1 MKIKFNQ
8 NLYQDFL
15 KLRKEL
21 KETFPKCFFDPGTEK
36 PLKIGIFHDLMARL
50 GGLPQAPS
58 KRLVK
63 LFMGVY
69 TNSIFYRIALI
80 IPNAMRV
87 DLDGNE
93 VGIVS
98 PEERFNAKIIFKTI
112 IWDLDEGELEQYK
125 KEKAVRLSR
134 LLQKAEKS
142 KEIIK
147 PNHNVKN
154 EAKCKQPKNTK
165 TAAFSSKPIVT
176 KNNPIIIIKK
186 KRNFNIPNQT
196 LL

>member
-93 VGIVS
+93 VGMIS
-98 PEERFNAKIIFKTI
+98 QEERFNAKIIFKTI
-112 IWDLDEGELEQYK
+112 VWDLDESELEQYK
-125 KEKAVRLSR
+125 KEKAARLNK
-134 LLQKAEKS
+134 LLKKAERS

-147 PNHNVKN
+147 NPDHNVKKEDKEKYN
-154 EAKCKQPKNTK
+154 QPKNTK
-165 TAAFSSKPIVT
+165 TATT
-176 KNNPIIIIKK
+176 KNSPIIIVKK
-186 KRNFNIPNQT
+186 KRNIAIPNQT
-196 LL
+196 LFQES